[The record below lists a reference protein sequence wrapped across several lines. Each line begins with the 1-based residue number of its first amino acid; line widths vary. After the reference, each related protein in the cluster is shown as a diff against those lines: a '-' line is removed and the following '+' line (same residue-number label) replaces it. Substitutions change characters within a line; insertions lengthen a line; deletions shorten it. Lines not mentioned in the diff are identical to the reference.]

1 VREQGHDA
9 WLILAGP
16 SLGAVT
22 DDPDGAAV
30 LAEVEADWRRLPDEV
45 RARVLLAS
53 LPMEDLEENAAIV
66 NALQRQA
73 SVVVQKSLKEGFG
86 LTVTEAMWKGR
97 PVVATAVGGIVDQIA
112 DGVNGVLLKNGLDL
126 REFSA
131 AVAGLLAD
139 PERAAAIG
147 EAARESVRENFLED
161 RHTLQYIELLER
173 LLGD

>member
-1 VREQGHDA
+1 
-9 WLILAGP
+9 
-16 SLGAVT
+16 
-22 DDPDGAAV
+22 
-30 LAEVEADWRRLPDEV
+30 
-45 RARVLLAS
+45 
-53 LPMEDLEENAAIV
+53 
-66 NALQRQA
+66 
-73 SVVVQKSLKEGFG
+73 VQKSLKEGFG

-97 PVVATAVGGIVDQIA
+97 PVVATAVGGIADQIA